1 MNARV
6 LALLALDKILLKQ
19 AYSNIALND
28 VLNKYPLSEEDA
40 SFCTK
45 LVYGTVQNLIYLDYQ
60 LKPYL
65 RKGKQEPLIM
75 NLLRIALYQM
85 LFLNVPDYAA
95 INEAVRRAK
104 KKSPALGGFVNAVLR
119 EIQRNGKRS
128 LAGLSPVE
136 RLSVEYSYPEWLVK
150 RYVGE
155 YGIEGAEAIFA
166 SERNDRPLYIRIN
179 RLRGTETEALSAL
192 EREGIS
198 VTETVL
204 PLAYEVAGA
213 VQKTEAF
220 RDGRITIQD
229 LSAQYAARM
238 LSPKKGEKVIDLCA
252 APGGKAAQLAD
263 LMENEGKIIACDI
276 HPHRLEL
283 MEKSFRRLGV
293 KNATTL
299 LLDARESNRNF
310 PKASFDSVLADVPCS
325 GLGVVARRPEIKY
338 NLSEVKLRELV
349 SLQGEIMDSA
359 WALLKPGGFFLYS
372 TCTLDWD
379 ENEAQIKAFL
389 ERHGDAEIVEE
400 KKILP
405 QQYNSDG
412 FYLCKL
418 RRLI

>member
-150 RYVGE
+150 GMLGNTE
-155 YGIEGAEAIFA
+155 
-166 SERNDRPLYIRIN
+166 S
-179 RLRGTETEALSAL
+179 RGGSHFC
-192 EREGIS
+192 
-198 VTETVL
+198 
-204 PLAYEVAGA
+204 
-213 VQKTEAF
+213 F
-220 RDGRITIQD
+220 R
-229 LSAQYAARM
+229 
-238 LSPKKGEKVIDLCA
+238 KK
-252 APGGKAAQLAD
+252 
-263 LMENEGKIIACDI
+263 
-276 HPHRLEL
+276 
-283 MEKSFRRLGV
+283 
-293 KNATTL
+293 
-299 LLDARESNRNF
+299 
-310 PKASFDSVLADVPCS
+310 
-325 GLGVVARRPEIKY
+325 
-338 NLSEVKLRELV
+338 
-349 SLQGEIMDSA
+349 
-359 WALLKPGGFFLYS
+359 
-372 TCTLDWD
+372 
-379 ENEAQIKAFL
+379 
-389 ERHGDAEIVEE
+389 
-400 KKILP
+400 
-405 QQYNSDG
+405 
-412 FYLCKL
+412 
-418 RRLI
+418 